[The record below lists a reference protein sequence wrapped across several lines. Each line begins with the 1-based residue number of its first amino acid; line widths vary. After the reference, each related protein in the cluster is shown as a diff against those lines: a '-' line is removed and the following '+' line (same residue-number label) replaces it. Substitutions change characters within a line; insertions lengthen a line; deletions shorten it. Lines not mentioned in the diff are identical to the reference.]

1 MFSSYSSSNYP
12 GDDSSYMYSNVPG
25 DNNDV
30 GVSAVSCTR
39 DVVYNGEWISLVPT
53 PNNPFNR
60 GSLDVSNGA
69 RITPHLQVS
78 RGFQVL
84 TFEFH

>member
-1 MFSSYSSSNYP
+1 MFTSHSLSNP
-12 GDDSSYMYSNVPG
+12 ADDSSYMYSKLPG

-30 GVSAVSCTR
+30 RVPAVSR
-39 DVVYNGEWISLVPT
+39 DVVYNGEWITLVPT
-53 PNNPFNR
+53 GTNNPFNH

-69 RITPHLQVS
+69 RIIPHLQVS

-84 TFEFH
+84 TFVFH